1 MKITK
6 ANQYICDL
14 RRTTRRSK
22 FGSRRN
28 HWFLEEIQGFLE
40 EQLEEEVKEFL
51 LKMEQYLRVLKMTSP
66 NWLGHIQLQQER
78 RQKGEGRIRCYDFG
92 ISYL

>member
-1 MKITK
+1 MVINKSTTELIGELIDVEQELAITK
-6 ANQYICDL
+6 DSERQD
-14 RRTTRRSK
+14 
-22 FGSRRN
+22 
-28 HWFLEEIQGFLE
+28 E
-40 EQLEEEVKEFL
+40 LEEEVKGFL
-51 LKMEQYLRVLKMTSP
+51 LKMERYLRVLKMTSP

>member
-1 MKITK
+1 MAIKKNLLEGQT
-6 ANQYICDL
+6 
-14 RRTTRRSK
+14 
-22 FGSRRN
+22 
-28 HWFLEEIQGFLE
+28 FLPQDE
-40 EQLEEEVKEFL
+40 LEEEVKEFL
-51 LKMEQYLRVLKMTSP
+51 LKMERYLRVLKMTSP